1 MNLKKQLVADLLYE
15 AKIYN
20 PFLILAYAAYDDIS
34 WFNISN
40 ELDIHL
46 LTDINM

>member
-1 MNLKKQLVADLLYE
+1 MRQKSIIRY
-15 AKIYN
+15 
-20 PFLILAYAAYDDIS
+20 LILADAAYDDIS